1 MSTQNKIYYWSPF
14 ITSVATVEAVIKS
27 AYSIS
32 AYSKNKYTPYIINVA
47 GEWNS
52 YISYLYEKKIRV
64 INLTNSKII
73 DNKNYSGFI
82 KSRFIYIYIF
92 FIALIPLIK
101 LLKKDPPKFFIAQ
114 LITSLPLF
122 VNFFMSF
129 KTYFIMRIS
138 GLPKLN
144 ILRYYFWKIAFRNIY
159 ALTCPTNETREY
171 LIERNIIDRKKLFTL
186 YDPIISTKEIVLKK
200 KEIYEGQLDLKKTFV
215 AIGRLT
221 RQKNFFF
228 LISSFVK
235 FNKKENYNLLIIGE
249 GEDFKELQKYID
261 KKELTKNVKI
271 INYQKNIYKYLKNCK
286 CFVMPSLWEDPG
298 FVLVEASYSGI
309 PIISTNC
316 KSGPKEI
323 LNHGKNGLLFQSN
336 NEGSFLKTIKLFDN
350 LSADE
355 LLTLRINA
363 KKKSREFSIFNH
375 FKNLNKVLNLKYE

>member
-14 ITSVATVEAVIKS
+14 ISSVATVEAVIKS
-27 AYSIS
+27 AHSINT
-32 AYSKNKYTPYIINVA
+32 YSKIKHIPFIINVA

-52 YISYLYEKKIRV
+52 HINYLYNKKIRV

-73 DNKNYSGFI
+73 DNKNYSGFM
-82 KSRFIYIYIF
+82 KSRFLYIYIF

-129 KTYFIMRIS
+129 KTHFIMRIS

-144 ILRYYFWKIAFRNIY
+144 TLRYYFWKITFKNIY
-159 ALTCPTNETREY
+159 ALTCPTNETKKY
-171 LIERNIIDRKKLFTL
+171 LIKKNIIDRKKLFTL
-186 YDPIISTKEIVLKK
+186 YDPIISTKEIILKT
-200 KEIYEGQLDLKKTFV
+200 KEKYEGQLDLKKTFV

-221 RQKNFFF
+221 RQKNFLF
-228 LISSFVK
+228 LISNFIK
-235 FNKKENYNLLIIGE
+235 FNKKKYYNLLIIGE
-249 GEDFKELQKYID
+249 GEDFKKLQKYID
-261 KKELTKNVKI
+261 KNEITKNVKI
-271 INYQKNIYKYLKNCK
+271 INYQKNVYKYLKNCK

-298 FVLVEASYSGI
+298 FVLVEASYSGT
-309 PIISTNC
+309 PIISTDC

-323 LNHGKNGLLFQSN
+323 LNDGKNGLLFQSN
-336 NEGSFLKTIKLFDN
+336 SADSFLKAMELFDN

-363 KKKSREFSIFNH
+363 KKKSKEFSIYNH
-375 FKNLNKVLNLKYE
+375 FKNLNKILNLN

>member
-1 MSTQNKIYYWSPF
+1 MLFQNKIYYWSPF
-14 ITSVATVEAVIKS
+14 ISSVATVEAVIKS
-27 AYSIS
+27 AHSINS
-32 AYSKNKYTPYIINVA
+32 YSKNKYIPHIINVA

-52 YISYLYEKKIRV
+52 YLNYLYEKKISV
-64 INLTNSKII
+64 INLTKSKII

-82 KSRFIYIYIF
+82 KSRFLYIYIF

-101 LLKKDPPKFFIAQ
+101 LLKKDQPNFFIAQ

-129 KTYFIMRIS
+129 KTHFIMRIS

-144 ILRYYFWKIAFRNIY
+144 ILRYYFWKIAFKNIY
-159 ALTCPTNETREY
+159 ALTCPTNETKEY

-186 YDPIISTKEIVLKK
+186 YDPIISTKEIALKK
-200 KEIYEGQLDLKKTFV
+200 KETYEGQLDLKKTFV

-221 RQKNFFF
+221 KQKNFLF
-228 LISSFVK
+228 LISNFIK
-235 FNKKENYNLLIIGE
+235 FNKKEYYNLLIIGE
-249 GEDFKELQKYID
+249 GEDFKKLQKYID
-261 KKELTKNVKI
+261 KNKLTKNVKI
-271 INYQKNIYKYLKNCK
+271 INYQKNVYKYLINCK
-286 CFVMPSLWEDPG
+286 CFVMTSLWEDPG

-309 PIISTNC
+309 PIISTDC

-323 LNHGKNGLLFQSN
+323 LNSGKNGLLFQSN
-336 NEGSFLKTIKLFDN
+336 SADSFLKTIELFDN

-363 KKKSREFSIFNH
+363 KKKSKEFSIYNH
-375 FKNLNKVLNLKYE
+375 FKNLNKILNLK